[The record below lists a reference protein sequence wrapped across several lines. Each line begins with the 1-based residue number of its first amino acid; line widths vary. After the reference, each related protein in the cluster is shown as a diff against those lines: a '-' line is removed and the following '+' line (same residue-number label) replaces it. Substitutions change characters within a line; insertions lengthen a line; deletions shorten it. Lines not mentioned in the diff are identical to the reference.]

1 MHNDATTDAFINRIV
16 SGARLP
22 SKRDREDLRRELW
35 THFESAEESLQGA
48 PDAMERFGGEEAIVA
63 SLRRVYRWDYVLF
76 DSAKVAAALVASLAA
91 AFLIQILVNIRLQG
105 DAALWRLAPGF
116 WNAVAVSCAIV
127 VGLVMAW
134 EIDRRALNGLRA
146 GVVLSGCVLLCALV
160 QMFFGRW
167 GPLFTPTA
175 LVGIGYLCWKLKRW
189 AERLLLTLGA
199 YALALYSTHAA
210 LSVAFGPT
218 RALRAGGIYV
228 AVCASTALIQ
238 ARIHGIF
245 ANRLD
250 A

>member
-1 MHNDATTDAFINRIV
+1 MRNATTDAFINRIV

-22 SKRDREDLRRELW
+22 SRADREDLRRELW
-35 THFESAEESLQGA
+35 THFESAEESLEGR
-48 PDAMERFGGEEAIVA
+48 PDAMQRFGAEEAIVA

-76 DSAKVAAALVASLAA
+76 YSAKVAAALVASLAA

-116 WNAVAVSCAIV
+116 WNAMAVSSAIV
-127 VGLVMAW
+127 FGLIMAW
-134 EIDRRALNGLRA
+134 EIDRRPFNGRRA
-146 GVVLSGCVLLCALV
+146 AIVLSGYVLVCAVV
-160 QMFFGRW
+160 QVLSGRSA
-167 GPLFTPTA
+167 PLFTATA
-175 LVGIGYLCWKLKRW
+175 LVGLGYLCWKLKRW
-189 AERLLLTLGA
+189 VDRLLLTLGA

-210 LSVAFGPT
+210 LSVSFGPT
-218 RALRAGGIYV
+218 RALLAGGIYV

-250 A
+250 T